1 MSEQSSNSLIEASR
15 PQDPVTQNKGHLE
28 STASQILATQ
38 IEAHPAIKGLAGLTI
53 ARQIGLM
60 LSLALSVAIGVAIVL
75 WSQESS
81 YGRLY
86 SEIGESDVAEIL
98 EILNKDNIKYKVETG
113 SGAIMVPMDQVGAV
127 KLKLAALGLPKSNS
141 LGYELLDKDQ
151 GFGASKSVELVRFQR
166 ALEGEIARTIMSIQ
180 NVKTARVLL
189 AIPVQSVF
197 VRERKKP
204 SASVIVNL
212 YQGRSLDKGQVES
225 IIHLVA
231 SSVPQLD
238 AEQVTV
244 VDQKGQLLNSNDSSV
259 AGNLTSKQFEYKKN
273 IEEHLMGR
281 IENILSPVVGDG
293 MRVQIS
299 ADVDFTETDRT
310 QEMFN
315 PDLPALRSE
324 QTSEEQSSL
333 SAIQG
338 VPGALSNQPTPAG
351 TAPQTTPPSTAA
363 PGSAAANTV
372 ALPGA
377 AATAT
382 SPAAALP
389 GSLAKNATR
398 NYELDKTIT
407 HTRLATGALHRLS
420 VAVVVDDRHIPQSD
434 GTVKTQ
440 SFSQEDINRFSD
452 LVKQAVGFDNSRGD
466 QVTVSNVTFK
476 MDELIEALPTLPIW
490 ERSWF
495 LDLMKQLAAVLAVLF
510 LLFGVLRPTMRGL
523 VGRDIEE
530 KKAIALAEA
539 QQKAIS
545 IGGTVRFNEQG
556 IPVAVP
562 AGQQTLNFTL
572 PTEMQ
577 DLLLLDVPQSYEHRL
592 EYVKRLVDDDSK
604 VVAQVIKSWIK
615 KDGQ

>member
-1 MSEQSSNSLIEASR
+1 MSEQSSNSLIETNQ
-15 PQDPVTQNKGHLE
+15 PHDPMANAKGHLE
-28 STASQILATQ
+28 GEVSHILSSK
-38 IEAHPAIKGLAGLTI
+38 IDAHPAIKGLAGLTI
-53 ARQIGLM
+53 ARQVGIM
-60 LSLALSVAIGVAIVL
+60 LGLALSVAIGVAVVL
-75 WSQESS
+75 WSQEPS

-86 SEIGESDVAEIL
+86 SEIGESDIAEIL
-98 EILNKDNIKYKVETG
+98 EVLSKENIKYKVEPG
-113 SGAIMVPMDQVGAV
+113 SGAIMVPMDDVSSI
-127 KLKLAALGLPKSNS
+127 KLKLAAQGLPKSNS
-141 LGYELLDKDQ
+141 LGYELLDKEQ
-151 GFGASKSVELVRFQR
+151 GFGTSKSVETVRFQR

-189 AIPVQSVF
+189 AMPVQSVF

-204 SASVIVNL
+204 SASVIVHL

-231 SSVPQLD
+231 SSVPQMD
-238 AEQVTV
+238 ADQVTV

-281 IENILSPVVGDG
+281 IQNILSPLVGSEG

-324 QTSEEQSSL
+324 QTSEEQSTL
-333 SAIQG
+333 SATQG

-351 TAPQTTPPSTAA
+351 TAPEPASPTTAA
-363 PGSAAANTV
+363 AGSAASTGSATTSSPGSA
-372 ALPGA
+372 
-377 AATAT
+377 
-382 SPAAALP
+382 S
-389 GSLAKNATR
+389 KNATR

-407 HTRLATGALHRLS
+407 HTRLATGALRRLS
-420 VAVVVDDRHIPQSD
+420 VAVVVDDRHMPQSD
-434 GTVKTQ
+434 GSLKAQ
-440 SFSQEDINRFSD
+440 PYSQEDINRFSD
-452 LVKQAVGFDNSRGD
+452 LVKQAVGFDGSRGD
-466 QVTVSNVTFK
+466 QVTVTNVAFK
-476 MDELIEALPTLPIW
+476 MDGLGDALPTIPVW
-490 ERSWF
+490 EQGWF
-495 LDLMKQLAAVLAVLF
+495 LDLMKQVTAVLAVLF

-523 VGRDIEE
+523 VSRDIEE
-530 KKAIALAEA
+530 KKALALAEA
-539 QQKAIS
+539 EEKAAA

-562 AGQQTLNFTL
+562 AGQQSVNFTM
-572 PTEMQ
+572 PEEMQ
-577 DLLLLDVPQSYEHRL
+577 DLLLLETPQSYEHRL

-615 KDGQ
+615 KDG

>member
-1 MSEQSSNSLIEASR
+1 
-15 PQDPVTQNKGHLE
+15 
-28 STASQILATQ
+28 
-38 IEAHPAIKGLAGLTI
+38 
-53 ARQIGLM
+53 
-60 LSLALSVAIGVAIVL
+60 
-75 WSQESS
+75 
-81 YGRLY
+81 
-86 SEIGESDVAEIL
+86 
-98 EILNKDNIKYKVETG
+98 
-113 SGAIMVPMDQVGAV
+113 
-127 KLKLAALGLPKSNS
+127 LPKSNS

-151 GFGASKSVELVRFQR
+151 GFGASKSVETVRFQR
-166 ALEGEIARTIMSIQ
+166 ALEGEIARTIMAIQ
-180 NVKTARVLL
+180 SVKSARVLL
-189 AIPVQSVF
+189 AMPVQSVF

-281 IENILSPVVGDG
+281 IQNILSPLVGGDG

-324 QTSEEQSSL
+324 QTSEEQNSL
-333 SAIQG
+333 SATQG

-351 TAPQTTPPSTAA
+351 AAPEATPAPATTAA
-363 PGSAAANTV
+363 NASATAANSAAT
-372 ALPGA
+372 
-377 AATAT
+377 
-382 SPAAALP
+382 P

-407 HTRLATGALHRLS
+407 HTRLATGALRRLS
-420 VAVVVDDRHIPQSD
+420 VAVVVDDRHVSQGD
-434 GTVKTQ
+434 GTVKAQ
-440 SFSQEDINRFSD
+440 PYSQEDIHRFSD
-452 LVKQAVGFDNSRGD
+452 LVKQAVGFDSSRGD
-466 QVTVSNVTFK
+466 QVTVTNVAFK
-476 MDELIEALPTLPIW
+476 IDELVEELPAIPVW
-490 ERSWF
+490 EQGWF
-495 LDLMKQLAAVLAVLF
+495 LDLMKQAAAVLAVLF
-510 LLFGVLRPTMRGL
+510 LLFGVLRPTMRSL
-523 VGRDIEE
+523 VARDLEE
-530 KKAIALAEA
+530 KKAAALAEA
-539 QQKAIS
+539 QEKAAAM
-545 IGGTVRFNEQG
+545 GGTVRLDEKG
-556 IPVAVP
+556 VPVAVP
-562 AGQQTLNFTL
+562 AGQENTSFAI
-572 PTEMQ
+572 PTEKEMQ

-615 KDGQ
+615 KDG

>member
-1 MSEQSSNSLIEASR
+1 MSEQSSNSLIEANR
-15 PQDPVTQNKGHLE
+15 PHDPMAKNKGHLDGE
-28 STASQILATQ
+28 SSHILTT
-38 IEAHPAIKGLAGLTI
+38 EVDAHPALKGLAGLTI

-60 LSLALSVAIGVAIVL
+60 LGLALSVAIGVAIVL
-75 WSQESS
+75 WSQEPS

-86 SEIGESDVAEIL
+86 SDIGESDVAEIL
-98 EILNKDNIKYKVETG
+98 EILSKENIKYKVETG
-113 SGAIMVPMDQVGAV
+113 SGAIMVPMDEVSSV
-127 KLKLAALGLPKSNS
+127 KLKLAAQGLPKSNS
-141 LGYELLDKDQ
+141 LGYELLDKEQ
-151 GFGASKSVELVRFQR
+151 GFGASKSVETVRFQR

-180 NVKTARVLL
+180 NVKSAKVLL

-204 SASVIVNL
+204 SASVMVNL

-281 IENILSPVVGDG
+281 IQNILSPLVGGDG

-324 QTSEEQSSL
+324 QTSEEQSTMSP
-333 SAIQG
+333 IQG

-351 TAPQTTPPSTAA
+351 TAPETTPVANASGAAAAGSTSS
-363 PGSAAANTV
+363 PGSAA
-372 ALPGA
+372 
-377 AATAT
+377 
-382 SPAAALP
+382 
-389 GSLAKNATR
+389 KNSTR

-407 HTRLATGALHRLS
+407 HTRLATGALRRLS
-420 VAVVVDDRHIPQSD
+420 AAVVVDDRHLPQSD
-434 GTVKTQ
+434 GTVKGQ
-440 SFSQEDINRFSD
+440 PYSQEDINRFSD
-452 LVKQAVGFDNSRGD
+452 LVKQAVGFDSSRGD
-466 QVTVSNVTFK
+466 QVTVTNVTFK
-476 MDELIEALPTLPIW
+476 IDEAIEALPEIPVW
-490 ERSWF
+490 EQGWF
-495 LDLMKQLAAVLAVLF
+495 LDLMKQVAAVLAVLF
-510 LLFGVLRPTMRGL
+510 LLFGVLRPTMRSL

-530 KKAIALAEA
+530 KKALALVEA
-539 QQKAIS
+539 QEKAAAM
-545 IGGTVRFNEQG
+545 GGTVGFNEQG
-556 IPVAVP
+556 VPVAVP
-562 AGQQTLNFTL
+562 AGQHSVDFSASAN
-572 PTEMQ
+572 EIQ

-604 VVAQVIKSWIK
+604 VVAQVIKSWVK
-615 KDGQ
+615 KDG

>member
-1 MSEQSSNSLIEASR
+1 MSEQSGNSLIQANR
-15 PQDPVTQNKGHLE
+15 QQDPMSKGKGHLDGE
-28 STASQILATQ
+28 ASHIFATKVD
-38 IEAHPAIKGLAGLTI
+38 AHPALKGLAGLTI
-53 ARQIGLM
+53 ARQMGLM
-60 LSLALSVAIGVAIVL
+60 LGLALSVAIGVAVVL
-75 WSQESS
+75 WSQEPS

-86 SEIGESDVAEIL
+86 SEIGESDVSEIL
-98 EILNKDNIKYKVETG
+98 DVLNKENIKYKVETG
-113 SGAIMVPMDQVGAV
+113 SGAIMVPMDQVSAV
-127 KLKLAALGLPKSNS
+127 KLKLAAQGLPKSNS

-151 GFGASKSVELVRFQR
+151 GFGASKSVETVRFQR
-166 ALEGEIARTIMSIQ
+166 ALEGEIARTIMAIQ
-180 NVKTARVLL
+180 NVKSARVLL
-189 AIPVQSVF
+189 AMPVQSVF

-281 IENILSPVVGDG
+281 IQNILSPLVGGDG

-324 QTSEEQSSL
+324 QTSEEQNSL
-333 SAIQG
+333 SATQG

-351 TAPQTTPPSTAA
+351 AAPEAVPAPATTAA
-363 PGSAAANTV
+363 NAPATVANSAAT
-372 ALPGA
+372 
-377 AATAT
+377 
-382 SPAAALP
+382 P

-407 HTRLATGALHRLS
+407 HTRLATGALRRLS
-420 VAVVVDDRHIPQSD
+420 VAVVVDDRHVSQGD
-434 GTVKTQ
+434 GTVKAQ
-440 SFSQEDINRFSD
+440 PYSQEDIHRFSD
-452 LVKQAVGFDNSRGD
+452 LVKQAVGFDSSRGD
-466 QVTVSNVTFK
+466 QVTVTNVAFK
-476 MDELIEALPTLPIW
+476 IDELVEELPAIPVW
-490 ERSWF
+490 EQGWF
-495 LDLMKQLAAVLAVLF
+495 LDLMKQAAAVLAVLF
-510 LLFGVLRPTMRGL
+510 LLFGVLRPTMRSL
-523 VGRDIEE
+523 VARDLEE
-530 KKAIALAEA
+530 KKAAALAEA
-539 QQKAIS
+539 QEKAAAM
-545 IGGTVRFNEQG
+545 GGTVRLDEKG
-556 IPVAVP
+556 VPVAVP
-562 AGQQTLNFTL
+562 AGQENTSFAI
-572 PTEMQ
+572 PTEKEMQ

-615 KDGQ
+615 KDG

>member
-1 MSEQSSNSLIEASR
+1 MSEQSGNSLIQANR
-15 PQDPVTQNKGHLE
+15 QQDPMSKGKGHLDGE
-28 STASQILATQ
+28 ASHIFATKVD
-38 IEAHPAIKGLAGLTI
+38 AHPALKGLAGLTI
-53 ARQIGLM
+53 ARQMGLM
-60 LSLALSVAIGVAIVL
+60 LGLALSVAIGVAVVL
-75 WSQESS
+75 WSQEPS

-86 SEIGESDVAEIL
+86 SEIGESDVSEIL
-98 EILNKDNIKYKVETG
+98 DVLNKENIKYKVETG
-113 SGAIMVPMDQVGAV
+113 SGAIMVPMDQVSAV
-127 KLKLAALGLPKSNS
+127 KLKLAAQGLPKSNS

-151 GFGASKSVELVRFQR
+151 GFGASKSVETVRFQR
-166 ALEGEIARTIMSIQ
+166 ALEGEIARTIMAIQ
-180 NVKTARVLL
+180 NVKSARVLL
-189 AIPVQSVF
+189 AMPVQSVF

-281 IENILSPVVGDG
+281 IQNILSPLVGGDG

-324 QTSEEQSSL
+324 QTSEEQNSL
-333 SAIQG
+333 SATQG

-351 TAPQTTPPSTAA
+351 AAPEATPAPATTAA
-363 PGSAAANTV
+363 NAPATAANSAAT
-372 ALPGA
+372 
-377 AATAT
+377 
-382 SPAAALP
+382 P

-407 HTRLATGALHRLS
+407 HTRLATGALRRLS
-420 VAVVVDDRHIPQSD
+420 VAVVVDDRHVSQGD
-434 GTVKTQ
+434 GTVKAQ
-440 SFSQEDINRFSD
+440 PYSQEDIHRFSD
-452 LVKQAVGFDNSRGD
+452 LVKQAVGFDSSRGD
-466 QVTVSNVTFK
+466 QVTVTNVAFK
-476 MDELIEALPTLPIW
+476 INELVEELPAIPVW
-490 ERSWF
+490 EQGWF
-495 LDLMKQLAAVLAVLF
+495 LDLMKQAAAVLAVLF
-510 LLFGVLRPTMRGL
+510 LLFGVLRPTMRSL
-523 VGRDIEE
+523 VARDLEE
-530 KKAIALAEA
+530 KKAAALAEA
-539 QQKAIS
+539 QEKAAAM
-545 IGGTVRFNEQG
+545 GGTVRLDEKG
-556 IPVAVP
+556 VPVAVP
-562 AGQQTLNFTL
+562 AGQENTSFAI
-572 PTEMQ
+572 PTEKEMQ

-615 KDGQ
+615 KDG